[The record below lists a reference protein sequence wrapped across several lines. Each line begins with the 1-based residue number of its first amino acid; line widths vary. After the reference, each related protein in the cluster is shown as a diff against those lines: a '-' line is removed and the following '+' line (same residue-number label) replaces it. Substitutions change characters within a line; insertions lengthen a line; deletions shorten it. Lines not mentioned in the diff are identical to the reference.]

1 MHTEHQRGANSGNR
15 PLAILAGAALLALA
29 LFAHLGRLAE
39 SPAAARVPGLSMI
52 GAGKVGQLRG
62 LILDENSLPPVGSER
77 IAREALAGAPLA
89 YEPFFVAA
97 AAGFRN
103 VRSNGSAADAALLTE
118 ALRRNPRAREAH
130 FLMLRHA
137 VGAGNLTQ
145 AIEELAVMNRLTGG
159 IADKLMPAVGMAV
172 RNVRQA
178 NDVAAALGPHPELLE
193 SFFRGF
199 ADSPKG
205 PDVSIALV
213 TRLPRTALA
222 DPAVRD
228 AAIAELVHAQAFV
241 QARELWGAGIGGSSG
256 LVHSADF
263 ADSKASP
270 PFNWALQ
277 ENTSGVA
284 ERAKGGGVSVDYYG
298 RVPGALVSQLLTLQP
313 GLYKARIEYRTESG
327 SPGALGLQLQ
337 CVGAEAMIFD
347 QPLSAKPGLLQ
358 VLNVTFPVPV
368 SGCKGQYLS
377 VAGRVQESRDPQAV
391 WLRRLDVAP
400 AEKK

>member
-1 MHTEHQRGANSGNR
+1 MQTQDRTGAASGNR
-15 PLAILAGAALLALA
+15 TLAFLAGAALLALA
-29 LFAHLGRLAE
+29 LIAHLGRLAE

-52 GAGKVGQLRG
+52 GAGKAGQLRG
-62 LILDENSLPPVGSER
+62 LILDANSLPPAGSES

-97 AAGFRN
+97 AAGFRDPK
-103 VRSNGSAADAALLTE
+103 SSGSAADAALLSE

-130 FLMLRHA
+130 FLMLRRA
-137 VGAGNLTQ
+137 VGTGNLTQ
-145 AIEELAVMNRLTGG
+145 AIAELAVMNRLTGG

-178 NDVAAALGPHPELLE
+178 GDAAIALGPHPELLQ
-193 SFFRGF
+193 SFFKGF
-199 ADSPKG
+199 AQSPKG

-228 AAIAELVHAQAFV
+228 AAIAELVNAQAFAE
-241 QARELWGAGIGGSSG
+241 ARNLWGAGIGGSGG

-263 ADSKASP
+263 SDSKASP

-298 RVPGALVSQLLTLQP
+298 RVPGPLVSQLLTLPP
-313 GLYKARIEYRTESG
+313 GLYGARIEYRTESG

-337 CVGAEAMIFD
+337 CVGSDVLIFD
-347 QPLSAKPGLLQ
+347 QPLSAKSGLLQ
-358 VLNVTFPVPV
+358 VLNVTFPVPA

-377 VAGRVQESRDPQAV
+377 VAGRVQESRDSQGV
-391 WLRRLDVAP
+391 WVRRLDVTP
-400 AEKK
+400 AEKQ

>member
-1 MHTEHQRGANSGNR
+1 MQAEHYESADSGNR
-15 PLAILAGAALLALA
+15 TLAVLAGALLLALA
-29 LFAHLGRLAE
+29 LIAHLGRLAE
-39 SPAAARVPGLSMI
+39 SPAAARVPGLAMI
-52 GAGKVGQLRG
+52 GAGKAGQLRG
-62 LILDENSLPPVGSER
+62 LILDANGLPPAGSQS

-97 AAGFRN
+97 AAGFRE
-103 VRSNGSAADAALLTE
+103 VKSNGSAADAALLGE

-137 VGAGNLTQ
+137 VGTGNLTQ

-172 RNVRQA
+172 RDVRQA
-178 NDVAAALGPHPELLE
+178 SDAAAALGPHPELLE
-193 SFFRGF
+193 SFLKGF
-199 ADSPKG
+199 AQSPKG

-213 TRLPRTALA
+213 TRLPRTALF
-222 DPAVRD
+222 DPEVRD
-228 AAIAELVHAQAFV
+228 AAIAELVHAQAFTE
-241 QARELWGAGIGGSSG
+241 ARALWGAGIGGGNG

-263 ADSKASP
+263 ADSIASP

-284 ERAKGGGVSVDYYG
+284 ERAKGGGLSVDYYG
-298 RVPGALVSQLLTLQP
+298 RVPGPLVSQLLTMPP
-313 GLYKARIEYRTESG
+313 GRFKAHIEYRTESG
-327 SPGALGLQLQ
+327 SPDALGLQLQ
-337 CVGAEAMIFD
+337 CVGNDSLIFV

-358 VLNVTFPVPV
+358 VLTVTFSVPV
-368 SGCKGQYLS
+368 AGCKGQYLT

-391 WLRRLDVAP
+391 WVRRLDVAP
-400 AEKK
+400 AEKQ